1 MPNKNGLRRFVFDT
15 VFDSVVGLFAV
26 RQRLYSSLPFI
37 FTVTENSR
45 LFSGFQQQ
53 NQTQGTYGISL
64 PLRH

>member
-37 FTVTENSR
+37 VIVTKNLR
-45 LFSGFQQQ
+45 LFSGF
-53 NQTQGTYGISL
+53 
-64 PLRH
+64 R

>member
-1 MPNKNGLRRFVFDT
+1 MPNKNGFAVFGFNT

-53 NQTQGTYGISL
+53 NQTQGTYGRSL
-64 PLRH
+64 PLRY